1 VTAPS
6 ICLHLPSGLL
16 MSAISTTPLDCLVL
30 GRTADSMVD
39 RQASFHSLL
48 GEFSRVVVSKRSA
61 SPLEHT
67 QLLHVRQRLC
77 WFESTVHRACTG
89 VCAMRGGS
97 SLAALLTF
105 QVQGS
110 SCHDYL
116 SARRLP
122 MPLHHDESASRAKLR
137 MITESDQQTMGAT
150 PLVAS
155 RTVGITAAELRAWKG
170 ERCLDASPSTS
181 K

>member
-1 VTAPS
+1 MTAPC
-6 ICLHLPSGLL
+6 ICLRLPSGLL
-16 MSAISTTPLDCLVL
+16 ISAISTTFLDCLAL
-30 GRTADSMVD
+30 GPTADSMVD
-39 RQASFHSLL
+39 RPASSHSLL
-48 GEFSRVVVSKRSA
+48 GEFSCVAVSKRSA
-61 SPLEHT
+61 GSLAHT
-67 QLLHVRQRLC
+67 QLLHMRQQRC

-97 SLAALLTF
+97 SWAALLTF

-116 SARRLP
+116 SAPRLP
-122 MPLHHDESASRAKLR
+122 MPLQRDESASHAKLR
-137 MITESDQQTMGAT
+137 MITESEQQTMGAT

-170 ERCLDASPSTS
+170 ERCWDASLFISR
-181 K
+181 